1 MKKIQLLI
9 YGLLLSLLT
18 VHAADKNTRWH
29 TYLAMYNTVA
39 VAEAESNVYAV
50 ADGTLYSYG
59 KSDDNIRVYS
69 RQTHARHRLCQRK
82 HRPDDLRRYLQPPLP
97 QKHHEHPG

>member
-29 TYLAMYNTVA
+29 T
-39 VAEAESNVYAV
+39 
-50 ADGTLYSYG
+50 
-59 KSDDNIRVYS
+59 
-69 RQTHARHRLCQRK
+69 
-82 HRPDDLRRYLQPPLP
+82 
-97 QKHHEHPG
+97 